1 MILNLRKWQYL
12 KLNKDISN
20 EGIELDK
27 KALHAEVDQNLLD
40 IMKDED
46 LNLPSHANLIL
57 KTANQKLSALIR
69 VS

>member
-20 EGIELDK
+20 ECIELDK
-27 KALHAEVDQNLLD
+27 KALHAEVDQNLD
-40 IMKDED
+40 IMKNED
-46 LNLPSHANLIL
+46 LNLQSHANLIL

-69 VS
+69 VR

>member
-20 EGIELDK
+20 ECIELDK

-40 IMKDED
+40 IMKNED
-46 LNLPSHANLIL
+46 LNLQSHANLIL

-69 VS
+69 VR